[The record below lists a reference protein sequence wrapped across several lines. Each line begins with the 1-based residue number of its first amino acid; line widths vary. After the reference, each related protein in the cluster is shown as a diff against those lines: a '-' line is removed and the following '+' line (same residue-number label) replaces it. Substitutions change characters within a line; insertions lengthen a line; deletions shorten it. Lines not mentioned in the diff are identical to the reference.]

1 MDGWRPDLYKTR
13 MRADTTFVESL
24 HYVPEENWT
33 RSAFSV
39 LRAGKVVAGPDYC
52 IERAVYPGQDILYC
66 LTGAGSVKTIGHR
79 LDVQAGQLVWIANEE
94 PHAHIAD
101 PTSPWVLL
109 WFRLDGPN
117 PPALRKRLFGAG
129 PPRVSVPQDAIIAS
143 WFDRLFAAMRRRE
156 FGQDFRL
163 NQLVGEFLVI
173 VDRALA
179 SSDALGAPKA
189 LASIVAALRKN
200 PGQRWNA
207 GELSMLADL
216 SASQIRRL
224 FRKHFRVTPRKWLQ
238 REQLTYAQSLMVNS
252 DATLAQIADACGFCD
267 VYHFSREFKRAVGVS
282 PAAWRRGEFGGGRSN
297 GT

>member
-39 LRAGKVVAGPDYC
+39 LRAGKVVAGADYC
-52 IERAVYPGQDILYC
+52 IERAAYPGQDILYC
-66 LTGAGSVKTIGHR
+66 LAGAGSVKTIGHR
-79 LDVQAGQLVWIANEE
+79 FDVQAGQLVWIANEE

-101 PTSPWVLL
+101 PTSPWTLL
-109 WFRLDGPN
+109 WFRLDGPD

-129 PPRVSVPQDAIIAS
+129 PPRVSAPQDTIIAS

-163 NQLVGEFLVI
+163 NQLVGEILVI
-173 VDRALA
+173 VDRAIA
-179 SSDALGAPKA
+179 SSDALGVPVA
-189 LASIVAALRKN
+189 LASITTALRKN
-200 PGQRWNA
+200 PGQRWTA
-207 GELSMLADL
+207 GELSMLAEL

-224 FRKHFRVTPRKWLQ
+224 FSKHLRVTPRKWLQ
-238 REQLTYAQSLMVNS
+238 RERLTYAQSLMVNS
-252 DATLAQIADACGFCD
+252 DATLAQIADVCGFCD
-267 VYHFSREFKRAVGVS
+267 VYHFSREFKRAVAVS
-282 PAAWRRGEFGGGRSN
+282 PTAWRRGEFGGGRSN